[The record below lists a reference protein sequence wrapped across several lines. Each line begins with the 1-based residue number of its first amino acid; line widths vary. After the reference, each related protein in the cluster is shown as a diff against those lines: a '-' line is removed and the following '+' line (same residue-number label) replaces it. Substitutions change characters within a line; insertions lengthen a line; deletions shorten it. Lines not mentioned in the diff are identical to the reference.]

1 MKEDDNFL
9 EKILPQDEISSKKVD
24 QVLRESGLGAQRKW
38 FFKYE
43 ITDKA
48 IKITLE
54 EPKKR
59 KPKE

>member
-1 MKEDDNFL
+1 MKFHQKKWTRCL
-9 EKILPQDEISSKKVD
+9 EKVD